1 MKNALEF
8 GLKSFFAGCL
18 GMLGAISM
26 VVAAVVIFGLI
37 FRSQIQGLQEDT
49 AGMFQS
55 IPDMLSEGLSGMD
68 EEDNSMDEEAST
80 NSGNAEELQNLFV
93 YLTEGEHPD
102 NQKLTTFSKGQATNI
117 SIWVKSPTDSQIK
130 FTLELIMPDGTK
142 HPLEQEFDT
151 DPSGDAVFCGKLN
164 LPESLVGDYALKAS
178 PIGSSLP
185 PGTLQFNITE

>member
-26 VVAAVVIFGLI
+26 VVAAAAIFGLI
-37 FRSQIQGLQEDT
+37 FRSQIQGLQKDT

-68 EEDNSMDEEAST
+68 EEDNSMDEEASK
-80 NSGNAEELQNLFV
+80 NSGNVGELQNLFV

-102 NQKLTTFSKGQATNI
+102 NQKLTTFSKGQVTNI
-117 SIWVKSPTDSQIK
+117 SIWVKYQSDSQIK

-142 HPLEQEFDT
+142 HPLAQEFDT